1 MNATWGGSQLFQ
13 NRLWLFFWIALFLS
27 TVEVGLEYR
36 AHLRGW
42 DSPLFGRAA
51 SSGER
56 GGGSAPPAA
65 PVYGPTSG
73 FPFRSRIVELE
84 KGEGITRIWI
94 ASASYAQDEYQPPT
108 KIFPV
113 RLEEQ
118 LTALG
123 DSVQVLNASQA
134 GWGIRTN
141 IEMFE
146 DLADAWRPDVAVLY
160 QGSADIGQ
168 LISAYL
174 AAEETQSIEN
184 DERDLNDD
192 ATPAQPNWT
201 VRFVESTT
209 VYSIL
214 KGYVSAWIATTRVL
228 SDELPPEAFGV
239 LEKRVEAFI
248 AACRAAGVNP
258 VLSTFATSHHRKDLG
273 NFPSDVTTMIFKY
286 NLHLSLLGWVDTV
299 EKFNRLMFKM
309 AQKYD
314 VPLIDVDAAFPDDPQ
329 LFRDYIHFT
338 PEGHDRV
345 AATIAQGLREAALI
359 PPSGPLSEKGDQIE

>member
-1 MNATWGGSQLFQ
+1 M
-13 NRLWLFFWIALFLS
+13 
-27 TVEVGLEYR
+27 EYR
-36 AHLRGW
+36 AYLRGW
-42 DSPLFGRAA
+42 SSPLFGKAD
-51 SSGER
+51 SSGAR
-56 GGGSAPPAA
+56 GSGAAPPAA
-65 PVYGPTSG
+65 RVYGPTAG
-73 FPFRSRIVELE
+73 FPFRSRIVEAE

-94 ASASYAQDEYQPPT
+94 ASASYAQDDYQPPA

-113 RLEEQ
+113 RLEDR
-118 LTALG
+118 LTASG
-123 DSVQVLNASQA
+123 ASVQVLNASQA

-141 IEMFE
+141 IDMLQ
-146 DLADAWRPDVAVLY
+146 DMAPIWRPDIAILY

-228 SDELPPEAFGV
+228 SDELPPEAFDV
-239 LEKRVEAFI
+239 LERRVAAFI
-248 AACRAAGVNP
+248 VACRAAGIIP

-299 EKFNRLMFKM
+299 EKFNRLMFRM
-309 AQKYD
+309 AQEYD
-314 VPLIDVDAAFPDDPQ
+314 VPLVDVDAAFPDDAQ
-329 LFRDYIHFT
+329 LFRDYIHFS

-345 AATIAQGLREAALI
+345 ASTVAQGLREAALI
-359 PPSGPLSEKGDQIE
+359 PLSDPLSEKGDQIE

>member
-1 MNATWGGSQLFQ
+1 MFQ

-42 DSPLFGRAA
+42 DSPVFGRAGL
-51 SSGER
+51 SDGDES
-56 GGGSAPPAA
+56 GSAAQAA
-65 PVYGPTSG
+65 RIYGPAPG
-73 FPFRSRIVELE
+73 FPFRSRIVGAE
-84 KGEGITRIWI
+84 KDRETTRIWI

-118 LTALG
+118 LTDSG
-123 DSVQVLNASQA
+123 HSVQVLNASQA
-134 GWGIRTN
+134 GWGVQAN
-141 IEMFE
+141 IDMLQ
-146 DLADAWRPDVAVLY
+146 DLAPIWSPDVAILY

-174 AAEETQSIEN
+174 AAEEIQTVED

-192 ATPAQPNWT
+192 ATPARPNWT

-214 KGYVSAWIATTRVL
+214 KGYVSARIAKTRVL
-228 SDELPPEAFGV
+228 SDELPPEAFET
-239 LEKRVEAFI
+239 LEKRVVAFI
-248 AACRAAGVNP
+248 AAARAVGAVP

-273 NFPSDVTTMIFKY
+273 NFPSSVTTMLFKY

-299 EKFNRLMFKM
+299 EKFNRLMAEV
-309 AQKYD
+309 AQEYD
-314 VPLIDVDAAFPDDPQ
+314 VLLIDVDAAFADAPQ
-329 LFRDYIHFT
+329 LFRDYIHFA

-345 AATIAQGLREAALI
+345 AVTLANGLQKAALV
-359 PPSGPLSEKGDQIE
+359 PLPRTGDWAE